1 LPRPRSRLTS
11 DRGGQKKSAAIRRKP
26 FERLRCCSI
35 SRAMTPA
42 APPRLFDRARVARN
56 RDRAAP
62 CYDDYAFL
70 KERVSRDIADRV
82 QDTPRSF
89 ERALDLGCH
98 DGRLARILGE
108 TGRVDAIEASDLS
121 PAMVEVAR
129 AAGTHAGVLDEETP
143 DLAAGNFDLIVSAL
157 SLHWVNDL
165 PGTLVRLRQGLKPDG
180 LFLGALFGAG
190 TLAELRECLMEAET
204 DLTGGVSPRLSPLP
218 GLKDMAGLMQRAGFA
233 LPVADRDTVVVRY
246 RDPAR
251 LLSDLKGMGEQS
263 ALAPGMIRPLP
274 RAVLDRAL
282 SLYRE
287 RHADSDGRVRAS
299 FEIVHVSGWAPAP
312 GQPKPLKPG
321 SARASLADAVRRQ
334 SEGE

>member
-1 LPRPRSRLTS
+1 
-11 DRGGQKKSAAIRRKP
+11 
-26 FERLRCCSI
+26 
-35 SRAMTPA
+35 MTPA

-62 CYDDYAFL
+62 RYDDYAFL
-70 KERVSRDIADRV
+70 KERVSRDLADRV
-82 QDTPRSF
+82 QDTPRQF
-89 ERALDLGCH
+89 ECALDLGCH
-98 DGRLARILGE
+98 DGRLARILAE
-108 TGRVDAIEASDLS
+108 TGRADTVEASDLS
-121 PAMVEVAR
+121 PAMVSMAR
-129 AAGTHAGVLDEETP
+129 ASGIAADMLDEETP
-143 DLAAGNFDLIVSAL
+143 SLPADRYDLVVSAL

-165 PGTLVRLRQGLKPDG
+165 PGTLVRIRQGLKPDG

-190 TLAELRECLMEAET
+190 TLAELRECLMEAEMEVS
-204 DLTGGVSPRLSPLP
+204 GGVSPRLSPLP
-218 GLKDMAGLMQRAGFA
+218 GLKDMADLMQRAGFA

-282 SLYRE
+282 ALYRE
-287 RHADSDGRVRAS
+287 RHADPDGRVRAT
-299 FEIVHVSGWAPAP
+299 FEIVHISGWAPAP

-321 SARASLADAVRRQ
+321 SARASLADAVRQ
-334 SEGE
+334 QGKDV

>member
-1 LPRPRSRLTS
+1 
-11 DRGGQKKSAAIRRKP
+11 
-26 FERLRCCSI
+26 
-35 SRAMTPA
+35 MTPA

-62 CYDDYAFL
+62 HYDDYAFL

-82 QDTPRSF
+82 QDTPRQF
-89 ERALDLGCH
+89 ARALDLGCH
-98 DGRLARILGE
+98 DGRLAHILSG
-108 TGRVDAIEASDLS
+108 TGRVGAVDASDLS
-121 PAMVEVAR
+121 PAMVDTAR
-129 AAGTHAGVLDEETP
+129 AAGIQAYMLDEETP
-143 DLAAGNFDLIVSAL
+143 DLTGRGYDLIVSAL

-165 PGTLVRLRQGLKPDG
+165 PGTLARLRQGLKPDG

-204 DLTGGVSPRLSPLP
+204 EISGGVSPRLSPLP
-218 GLKDMAGLMQRAGFA
+218 GLKDMADLMQRAGFA

-251 LLSDLKGMGEQS
+251 LLADLKGMGEQS

-274 RAVLDRAL
+274 RAVLSRAL
-282 SLYRE
+282 TLYRE
-287 RHADSDGRVRAS
+287 RHADPDGRVRAS

-312 GQPKPLKPG
+312 GQPKPLRPG
-321 SARASLADAVRRQ
+321 SATASLADAVRRQ
-334 SEGE
+334 GKRD

>member
-1 LPRPRSRLTS
+1 MTGASPASWRDRPREGYRCRGPVTS
-11 DRGGQKKSAAIRRKP
+11 DGAA
-26 FERLRCCSI
+26 
-35 SRAMTPA
+35 A
-42 APPRLFDRARVARN
+42 
-56 RDRAAP
+56 
-62 CYDDYAFL
+62 
-70 KERVSRDIADRV
+70 
-82 QDTPRSF
+82 Q
-89 ERALDLGCH
+89 
-98 DGRLARILGE
+98 
-108 TGRVDAIEASDLS
+108 
-121 PAMVEVAR
+121 
-129 AAGTHAGVLDEETP
+129 AAGTEAGVLDEETP
-143 DLAAGNFDLIVSAL
+143 ALAAGNFDLIVSAL

-190 TLAELRECLMEAET
+190 TLAELRECLMDAET

-287 RHADSDGRVRAS
+287 RHADPDGRVRAS

-312 GQPKPLKPG
+312 GQPKPLKP
-321 SARASLADAVRRQ
+321 RFCPKASLADAVRQGKAKRIKDG
-334 SEGE
+334 SAVEAGSCLVEGSTG